1 MDESTEKVL
10 STVASVRHIS
20 RERVSLESSLEELEF
35 DSLDRVTLLF
45 ELEKAFQ
52 ISISDDEAR
61 SIRNV
66 RDVVEGVA
74 KVVAGA
80 ALDSAAPEAIK

>member
-1 MDESTEKVL
+1 MSNFKIDL
-10 STVASVRHIS
+10 
-20 RERVSLESSLEELEF
+20 REMNNINVIDLKGY
-35 DSLDRVTLLF
+35 LDAHTAP

-52 ISISDDEAR
+52 ISISHDEAR

-74 KVVAGA
+74 KLVAGA